1 MPEAIRQ
8 VEFILAHLPQE
19 CMNKVI
25 QTLLIAR
32 VYSWSSPE
40 YAAFIR
46 LQKST
51 TAGQAAMLFTEYK
64 ETHHERQP
72 KYWKKRDERRLDDG
86 SEDMTPGMDMTSIE
100 IGVEIE
106 NLRDDR
112 IREEKNQRSSL
123 DTHKFLMSGER
134 A

>member
-19 CMNKVI
+19 CMTKDKVI

-46 LQKST
+46 LQKPT
-51 TAGQAAMLFTEYK
+51 TAGQAAMLFTEYNM
-64 ETHHERQP
+64 THHERRP
-72 KYWKKRDERRLDDG
+72 KYWQKGDERRLDDG
-86 SEDMTPGMDMTSIE
+86 
-100 IGVEIE
+100 
-106 NLRDDR
+106 
-112 IREEKNQRSSL
+112 K
-123 DTHKFLMSGER
+123 
-134 A
+134 